1 MEMKIDKERREHVR
15 KLHTATHILN
25 YSSKKILGNHIW
37 QNGSSIREN
46 FATLDITHYK
56 NITIEE
62 KIKIENLANKIVFL
76 GKSVYINEIDRNK
89 AEKEYGYTI
98 YQGGAVPTKKIRIV
112 KIEDYDIEACG
123 GLHVKN
129 TNEIGIIKI
138 FKIEKVQDGLIRL
151 YFKVHKKALS
161 EINELDKVIEELKE
175 FYKVPKESIIKNSK
189 KFFENWKTA
198 EKEKKELKETL
209 IKTYKNVLKSNEE
222 LIVDNNLNL
231 NDLLEIVNNKEL
243 KNVVVKN
250 NNFIVTNKDE
260 EIIKNY
266 KKILNKNGYKIYIL

>member
-1 MEMKIDKERREHVR
+1 MKIDKERREHVR

-37 QNGSSIREN
+37 QNGSSIRED